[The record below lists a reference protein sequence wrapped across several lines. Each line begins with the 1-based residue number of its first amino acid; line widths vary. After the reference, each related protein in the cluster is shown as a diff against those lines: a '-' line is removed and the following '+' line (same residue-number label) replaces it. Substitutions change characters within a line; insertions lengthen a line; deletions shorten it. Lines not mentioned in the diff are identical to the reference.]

1 MITHKNHKPENKW
14 AKDEVPFV
22 CQKQLLSCLTKIN
35 KKMTGKALGKK
46 STLEINS
53 IVWLLK

>member
-53 IVWLLK
+53 IV